1 MRRLCACL
9 AIFVAALTIYMANG
23 ETISSYDT
31 VPSTLFA
38 YNLLEHH
45 TLDFDRFRHGY
56 FDALGGGYALVEA
69 PDGHLSPV
77 FPIGTALLTYPLYA
91 AMYALDPP
99 GEIASAH
106 FELRRMRDEK
116 RVAATVAALSV
127 VLLYLCALLLGTP
140 LQAGIAAA
148 LFAFGTDTWM
158 TSSQGLWQHGSVG
171 LVTLGAIYAL
181 LRAARA
187 APGRGRAGWL
197 VLAGACAGF
206 LPVIRPT
213 ALVVGVA
220 GGAYA
225 LATFRRASLPF
236 WIASAVA
243 VAPGIVWNLAV
254 FHVLSG
260 GYAVNLPAYDF
271 ALPDIAVAFTG
282 LLASP
287 SRGLLVFTPL
297 VVFSAV
303 GAFRAARAGGS
314 EARLMLL
321 MALACVAL
329 TVNYACTLIWEA
341 GACYGPRYLTDTMGV
356 AALLLVYVIPPA
368 PRALAAGTVVFAL
381 VAAYSVAVQAVGAWG
396 GAAGARWNG
405 VPIDIARR
413 PSRVWQLRDSQI
425 ERNVRGTY
433 YHIIPDYPTRGAAY
447 AAGFAGDV
455 LAVTGPGGAPIA
467 AAPGTSVDLTAAVRN
482 TGTSPWYG
490 YPTAVY
496 NGEAQVRVRIVN
508 ARGELVRTG
517 LLYVDGAP
525 RAGETGTALGT
536 IALPAAA
543 GTYRALL
550 DVIAF
555 GIPATAQRGD
565 ARALRITFTLR

>member
-9 AIFVAALTIYMANG
+9 AIFVATLTIYMANG

-31 VPSTLFA
+31 APSTLFA
-38 YNLLEHH
+38 YNLLAYH
-45 TLDFDRFRHGY
+45 TLDFDRFRHSY
-56 FDALGGGYALVEA
+56 FDALGGGYAFVEA

-99 GEIASAH
+99 GDITSPR
-106 FELRRMRDEK
+106 FELRRARDEK
-116 RVAATVAALSV
+116 RVAATIAALSA
-127 VLLYLCALLLGTP
+127 VLLYLCARLLGTP
-140 LQAGIAAA
+140 LQAGVVTA

-158 TSSQGLWQHGSVG
+158 TSSQALWQHGPVS
-171 LVTLGAIYAL
+171 LVTLGLIYAL

-213 ALVVGVA
+213 ALLFSLA

-225 LATFRRASLPF
+225 LATFRRASVPF
-236 WIASAVA
+236 WIAAAGA
-243 VAPGIVWNLAV
+243 VAPGIGWNLAV

-271 ALPDIAVAFTG
+271 APADVAVAFAG
-282 LLASP
+282 LLVSP

-297 VVFSAV
+297 VVFAVV
-303 GAFRAARAGGS
+303 GAVRAARAGGA
-314 EARLMLL
+314 EARLLL
-321 MALACVAL
+321 VMAGACVAL
-329 TVNYACTLIWEA
+329 TVNYACTLIWEG
-341 GACYGPRYLTDTMGV
+341 GACYGPRFLTDVMGP
-356 AALLLVYVIPPA
+356 AALLWVYVVPRA
-368 PRALAAGTVVFAL
+368 PRAFAAGTAVFAL
-381 VAAYSVAVQAVGAWG
+381 VAAYSVAVQAAGAWG

-413 PSRVWQLRDSQI
+413 PARVWQLRDSQI

-455 LAVTGPGGAPIA
+455 LAVTAPGGAPIV
-467 AAPGTSVDLTAAVRN
+467 AAPGSSVDLTALVRN

-496 NGEAQVRVRIVN
+496 NGEAQVRVRVVN
-508 ARGELVRTG
+508 ARGALVRAG
-517 LLYVDGAP
+517 VLYVDGAP

-536 IALPAAA
+536 IVMPAAA
-543 GTYRALL
+543 GTYRAAL

-555 GIPATAQRGD
+555 GIPSTAQR
-565 ARALRITFTLR
+565 RATHAFGITFTIR